1 MQTSSSSLLSV
12 FLGVVLTQCHSE
24 PSTALVST
32 VQDQASV
39 VGSSNKWSFIGPWM
53 VGSSGEND
61 EFEALVPDL
70 SMPYQDVKLMNVE
83 SQTASYTALIPVKK
97 TSNGMLSLRVE
108 LNPRKHSI
116 EKLTL
121 LHARQYQMQAI
132 KQIGN
137 GVGHYNAI
145 NQRYYVNVAC
155 QEILELPDRLNY
167 SSDLQEINC
176 WVSTENNTAAIQYVK
191 L

>member
-1 MQTSSSSLLSV
+1 MRTSSSSLLSM
-12 FLGVVLTQCHSE
+12 FLGVVLTRCHSE
-24 PSTALVST
+24 PSTAPVST

-39 VGSSNKWSFIGPWM
+39 VGSSNNWSFIVPW
-53 VGSSGEND
+53 GENN
-61 EFEALVPDL
+61 EFETLVSDP
-70 SMPYQDVKLMNVE
+70 STPYQDVKLMSVE
-83 SQTASYTALIPVKK
+83 SQTASYTAIIPVKK

-137 GVGHYNAI
+137 GVGHFNAI